1 MTALQDAAQ
10 ETAAKVVAKF
20 SSSTSHE
27 FRGEYSVT
35 VKLDEL
41 RAVMEFCRNEL
52 KLNFLIDVS
61 SVDNMGEEP
70 RFMMVYELAKVD
82 DSVHL
87 RIKAAVSEE
96 QADGAE
102 VPSVCDLWATADWH
116 EREVY
121 DMMGIRFSG
130 HPDLRRI
137 LMWEGYPYHPL
148 RKEFPL
154 AGKPS
159 EMPDVA
165 FTGEAPL
172 ADGPFV
178 TSSGASSRVQ
188 GEPRAR

>member
-1 MTALQDAAQ
+1 MNAQ
-10 ETAAKVVAKF
+10 EAAHKVLENFPA
-20 SSSTSHE
+20 SQTLE
-27 FRGEYSVT
+27 FRGEHTVT

-41 RAVMEFCRNEL
+41 RAVMEYCREEL
-52 KLNFLIDVS
+52 KLNFLIDAS
-61 SVDNMGEEP
+61 SVDNMGSEP
-70 RFMMVYELAKVD
+70 RFEMVYELAKVD

-87 RIKAAVSEE
+87 RVKAQVAE
-96 QADGAE
+96 GTE
-102 VPSVCDLWATADWH
+102 VPTVSDLWATADWH

-121 DMMGIRFSG
+121 DMMGIRFAD

-165 FTGEAPL
+165 FTGEAPM

-178 TSSGASSRVQ
+178 TSAGAGSRVKA
-188 GEPRAR
+188 EPRAR

>member
-1 MTALQDAAQ
+1 MNAEQAAQ
-10 ETAAKVVAKF
+10 KVLQKF
-20 SSSTSHE
+20 NSATSVE
-27 FRGEYSVT
+27 FRGEHSVT
-35 VKLDEL
+35 VPLAEL
-41 RAVMEFCRNEL
+41 RSVMEFCHSEL
-52 KLNFLIDVS
+52 GLDFLLDVS

-87 RIKAAVSEE
+87 RVKAGVTEQEAEQSVTPTVS
-96 QADGAE
+96 
-102 VPSVCDLWATADWH
+102 DLWAGANWH

-121 DMMGIRFSG
+121 DMMGIRFDG

-154 AGKPS
+154 AGLPTELPEIAS
-159 EMPDVA
+159 TGVA
-165 FTGEAPL
+165 PM

-178 TSSGASSRVQ
+178 SSGGCVSRVK
-188 GEPRAR
+188 GEPRAKN